1 MVENKEWDL
10 TELLGQIAT
19 DINTQ
24 KKKINCG
31 LEQMLALEGLGQ
43 TPKCL
48 LENGRASSKGE

>member
-1 MVENKEWDL
+1 MVEKKEWDL

-24 KKKINCG
+24 RKKINCG
-31 LEQMLALEGLGQ
+31 LEQMLACMALEGLGQ

-48 LENGRASSKGE
+48 LENGTV